1 MAGHT
6 GTAEKVIILE
16 EVTAR
21 RPVLA
26 PEVAA
31 AAETANGRVLHR
43 FGPRVLVTEDL
54 DGVEPE
60 DLQEEVPGLVVGA
73 PAAVSEARL
82 QDLDVTGR
90 LGVRALALRQ
100 SSAYNH
106 QKARRPLAGALWDTP
121 EALSPDPVVDGFAQ
135 TPEAPAPASA
145 TSGRLVGPVA
155 VGVIIVEGPT
165 DALRFTDEEQ
175 TTVIAEGQNGLT

>member
-1 MAGHT
+1 MAGDI
-6 GTAEKVIILE
+6 GTAEKVVILVILE
-16 EVTAR
+16 EVTTR
-21 RPVLA
+21 RPVMA

-31 AAETANGRVLHR
+31 AVEAANGRVLHR

-54 DGVEPE
+54 EGVEPE
-60 DLQEEVPGLVVGA
+60 DLQEAVPGVVVGA
-73 PAAVSEARL
+73 PAAVPQARL
-82 QDLDVTGR
+82 Q
-90 LGVRALALRQ
+90 
-100 SSAYNH
+100 
-106 QKARRPLAGALWDTP
+106 
-121 EALSPDPVVDGFAQ
+121 EIVDGFAQ

-175 TTVIAEGQNGLT
+175 ITVIAEVQNGLTWLATQTPGGSIT